1 MNEDLKKFFS
11 NLSDPLSHKK
21 KKQPEEETDKKISL
35 LLI

>member
-21 KKQPEEETDKKISL
+21 
-35 LLI
+35 